1 MQGGFSSEGLRV
13 SLCSSSG
20 GGSYSCVGRT
30 GPGSFCC
37 GDGGAQEA
45 ARCGFVNDVDGA
57 VQQQVGEIS
66 GFHIRKFVTRTLGL
80 TFPTQ

>member
-1 MQGGFSSEGLRV
+1 
-13 SLCSSSG
+13 
-20 GGSYSCVGRT
+20 
-30 GPGSFCC
+30 
-37 GDGGAQEA
+37 
-45 ARCGFVNDVDGA
+45 